1 MTEQTLFEQL
11 NSKNV
16 NDHTEQKNGLTY
28 LAWCTP
34 RAEKD

>member
-28 LAWCTP
+28 
-34 RAEKD
+34 

>member
-16 NDHTEQKNGLTY
+16 NDHTEQKNGLT
-28 LAWCTP
+28 
-34 RAEKD
+34 

>member
-16 NDHTEQKNGLTY
+16 NDHTEQKNG
-28 LAWCTP
+28 
-34 RAEKD
+34 